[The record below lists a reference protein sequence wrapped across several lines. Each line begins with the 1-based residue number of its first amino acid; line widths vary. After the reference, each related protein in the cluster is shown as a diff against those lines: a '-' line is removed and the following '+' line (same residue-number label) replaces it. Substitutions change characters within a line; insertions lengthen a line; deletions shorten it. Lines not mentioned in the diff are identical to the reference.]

1 LGLDKRSM
9 SETTIQSAA
18 TQLRKAS
25 ESGQV
30 CAPIREHIGEH
41 DLEKAYQIQ
50 HINNQIRIANG
61 ARLVGCKIGLTSE
74 AVQKQLG
81 VDQPDYGM
89 LFDDMEVMH
98 GAEIPWGSMM
108 QPKAEAEIAFV
119 LKENLPTESITTADL
134 FSAIDYAVAAIEIV
148 GSRIENWNIKIA
160 DTIADNASA
169 SHFVLGHRPLPLTHL
184 DLITSRMQLFKNAE
198 KVSEG
203 TGADCLGS
211 PLTATMWLAKT
222 MARLGS
228 PLKAGDII
236 LTGALGPMV
245 AVEPGDKVRAVFDG
259 LGEVS
264 VRFGQ

>member
-1 LGLDKRSM
+1 M
-9 SETTIQSAA
+9 SETTIQTAA
-18 TQLRKAS
+18 KQLRQAS
-25 ESGQV
+25 ASGQV
-30 CAPIREHIGEH
+30 CAPIRDLIGTNAL
-41 DLEKAYQIQ
+41 DQAYSIQ
-50 HINNQIRIANG
+50 KINNQLRSAEG
-61 ARLVGCKIGLTSE
+61 ARQIGCKIGLTSE

-81 VDQPDYGM
+81 VDQPDYGL

-98 GAEIPWGSMM
+98 GAVIPWDQLM

-119 LKENLPTESITTADL
+119 MKENLPSASITTAEL

-148 GSRIENWNIKIA
+148 GSRIENWNIGIV

-184 DLITSRMQLFKNAE
+184 DLITSRMQLFKNTE

-222 MARLGS
+222 MAKLGS
-228 PLKAGDII
+228 PLQAGDIV

-245 AVEPGDKVRAVFDG
+245 AVEPGDSIRAVFDG

>member
-1 LGLDKRSM
+1 M
-9 SETTIQSAA
+9 STTDTIQTAA
-18 TQLRKAS
+18 SRLFQAAQQHKL
-25 ESGQV
+25 
-30 CAPIREHIGEH
+30 CAPVRDLIGTT
-41 DLEKAYQIQ
+41 DLHAAYQVQ
-50 HINNQIRIANG
+50 DLNNQRREAAG

-81 VDQPDYGM
+81 VDQPDFGL

-98 GAEIPWGSMM
+98 GAEIPWAALM

-119 LKENLPTESITTADL
+119 MKKDLPSPSITTAEL

-148 GSRIENWNIKIA
+148 GSRIENWNIRIT

-169 SHFVLGHRPLPLTHL
+169 SHFVLGHKPVPLTHL
-184 DLITSRMQLFKNAE
+184 DLITSRMQLFQNGE

-222 MARLGS
+222 MARLGR
-228 PLKAGDII
+228 PLRAGDIV
-236 LTGALGPMV
+236 LTGALGPMA
-245 AVEPGDKVRAVFDG
+245 AVQPGDTIRAIFDG

-264 VRFGQ
+264 VRFGK

>member
-1 LGLDKRSM
+1 M
-9 SETTIQSAA
+9 SDTTIQTAA
-18 TQLRKAS
+18 KQLREATA
-25 ESGQV
+25 SGQV
-30 CAPIREHIGEH
+30 CPPIRDLIGATA
-41 DLEKAYQIQ
+41 LEDAYTVQK
-50 HINNQIRIANG
+50 INNQLRIASG
-61 ARLVGCKIGLTSE
+61 ARQIGCKIGLTSE

-81 VDQPDYGM
+81 VDQPDYGL

-98 GAEIPWGSMM
+98 GAVVPWDQLM

-119 LKENLPTESITTADL
+119 MKKSLPSASITTAEL

-148 GSRIENWNIKIA
+148 GSRIENWNIRIA

-222 MARLGS
+222 MAKLGS
-228 PLKAGDII
+228 PLQAGDIV

-245 AVEPGDKVRAVFDG
+245 AVEPGDSVRAVFDG

-264 VRFGQ
+264 VRFGN